1 MAVLPLKNRL
11 NSEERAAVRR
21 LILQDATAM
30 LSLLAVV
37 LVLSTL
43 TYFLFRSFQDHR
55 QELAQRWARRGEQ
68 ALASGHPE
76 IAVNALRSAL
86 AYIPSRPVEI
96 ELAEALA
103 QSGRIQ
109 EAVAY
114 FNTLRESEPGSGII
128 NLQLARLA
136 ARQNQKTLSINY
148 YQTALDGTWQGDGY
162 QRRRDVRLEMAA
174 YLIQIHD
181 LGHARDELL
190 IAAGNAPD
198 RPEIKL
204 KIAGLLE
211 QCECPADA
219 LEIYRSVAQ
228 HRDAPWTAFAGV
240 GRTAF
245 ALGRY
250 ALAKDFLEH
259 AVTDR
264 AFGQQPS
271 AIQAEVQQQLDTSRQ
286 VLALYPAADL
296 TLRER
301 AARVLHDVNVAQA
314 RYLSCE
320 APPPPP
326 PPAPKAG
333 DAKPAAIA
341 ASTATGPANNPFNN
355 PFVNPLV
362 ARWTQVPKKLTILS
376 LEQNPEMAQTLMQL
390 VFDTEKDAAL
400 HCGTPQGEDAL
411 LLRIAQAPYAVEQ
424 R

>member
-21 LILQDATAM
+21 LILQDATAL

-37 LVLSTL
+37 IVLSTL
-43 TYFLFRSFQDHR
+43 TYFLFQSFQDHR
-55 QELAQRWARRGEQ
+55 QELAQRWTRRGEQ
-68 ALASGHPE
+68 ALAGGHPE
-76 IAVNALRSAL
+76 TAVNALRSAL

-114 FNTLRESEPGSGII
+114 FNTLRESEPGNGII

-136 ARQNQKTLSINY
+136 ARQNQKTLAINY

-174 YLIQIHD
+174 YLIDIHD
-181 LGHARDELL
+181 LDHARDQLL

-198 RPEIKL
+198 RADIKL
-204 KIAGLLE
+204 KIARLLE
-211 QCECPADA
+211 QCESPADA
-219 LEIYRSVAQ
+219 LEIYRSVARQ
-228 HRDAPWTAFAGV
+228 RNAPWAAFAGA

-250 ALAKDFLEH
+250 ALAKDFLERTV
-259 AVTDR
+259 ADR
-264 AFGQQPS
+264 ALNQQPQ
-271 AIQAEVQQQLDTSRQ
+271 AMQAEAQQQLNTSRQ

-296 TLRER
+296 TLHER
-301 AARVLHDVNVAQA
+301 AARVLHDVNVARA

-326 PPAPKAG
+326 PPPPKDGATKPETNPSP
-333 DAKPAAIA
+333 APAAAA
-341 ASTATGPANNPFNN
+341 ASNVTGP
-355 PFVNPLV
+355 VNSPLV
-362 ARWTQVPKKLTILS
+362 ARWTQIPKKLTILS
-376 LEQNPEMAQTLMQL
+376 LEQDPEMAQTLMQL

-400 HCGTPQGEDAL
+400 HCGAPQGEDAL
-411 LLRIAQAPYAVEQ
+411 LLRIAQAPYVVEQ